1 LDSSEIVLFENSTLT
16 DEALPL
22 DAGASLFDHQ
32 PSNAGDNKLA
42 EEAYWLLWPESTRIR
57 KPELESQIERD
68 EKKKEETNNEEGKGK
83 ERVCAPGAVLFGLDF
98 APHTI

>member
-68 EKKKEETNNEEGKGK
+68 ERRRKKKRIMKKGR